1 MKLENIKNKIDT
13 YFDNITPE
21 DLCEKLKKYGVK
33 IINIKK
39 GKGKSAQL
47 PVKLTQRSPS
57 PFLTTSIAEWLK
69 QLTLNQQIQGSSP
82 CGGTKVRVLSKSG
95 DC

>member
-39 GKGKSAQL
+39 GKGKSA
-47 PVKLTQRSPS
+47 
-57 PFLTTSIAEWLK
+57 
-69 QLTLNQQIQGSSP
+69 
-82 CGGTKVRVLSKSG
+82 
-95 DC
+95 